1 MARGEER
8 TRMFKV
14 ILILAAIALLALSAE
29 LSRAR
34 SDPLSLESDQ
44 VADLGFTGGEEG
56 AGSTGLAILAPA
68 GRALDAAVPPAERLP
83 QAATARPA
91 GGEDNR
97 PATALLLYG
106 ALIVIGSVV
115 GVGLARRVQRELQ

>member
-1 MARGEER
+1 
-8 TRMFKV
+8 MFKV

-34 SDPLSLESDQ
+34 SVESDQ
-44 VADLGFTGGEEG
+44 FADLAFSGGEEG
-56 AGSTGLAILAPA
+56 GSSTGLAILAPP
-68 GRALDAAVPPAERLP
+68 GRALDAPMPSAERLS

-106 ALIVIGSVV
+106 AFIVIGSVV
-115 GVGLARRVQRELQ
+115 GVGLARRVQRELP

>member
-1 MARGEER
+1 
-8 TRMFKV
+8 MFKV

-56 AGSTGLAILAPA
+56 AGSTGLAILSW
-68 GRALDAAVPPAERLP
+68 RRQAARLMRLCLRQSGYHRQRPRDPPAAKTIG
-83 QAATARPA
+83 QRPRCCCMA
-91 GGEDNR
+91 
-97 PATALLLYG
+97 P
-106 ALIVIGSVV
+106 
-115 GVGLARRVQRELQ
+115 

>member
-1 MARGEER
+1 
-8 TRMFKV
+8 MFKV
-14 ILILAAIALLALSAE
+14 IVILAAIALLVLSAE

-44 VADLGFTGGEEG
+44 VADLAFTGGEEG
-56 AGSTGLAILAPA
+56 AGSTGLAILAPP
-68 GRALDAAVPPAERLP
+68 GRALDAAVPSAERLS
-83 QAATARPA
+83 QATTARPS

-106 ALIVIGSVV
+106 AFIVIGSVV
-115 GVGLARRVQRELQ
+115 GVGLARRIQRELP

>member
-34 SDPLSLESDQ
+34 SGPLSLESNQ

-56 AGSTGLAILAPA
+56 AGSTGLAILAPP
-68 GRALDAAVPPAERLP
+68 GRALDAAVPPAERLS
-83 QAATARPA
+83 QAATAQPA